1 MIALTNSSWDRPGLL
16 EAAVSQDA
24 SAILYVPAW
33 STSALFVVWLFP
45 MQSHAKGENKRGIKL
60 HKHHP
65 TARSLPLASKQ
76 DIRSRNKTGFSE
88 TSLQREPANSNF

>member
-1 MIALTNSSWDRPGLL
+1 
-16 EAAVSQDA
+16 
-24 SAILYVPAW
+24 
-33 STSALFVVWLFP
+33 

-76 DIRSRNKTGFSE
+76 DIRSRNKTGLWVTSTLAGPVVSDKQTFLALSSE
-88 TSLQREPANSNF
+88 LNLTLSHVLGILRLSARKMHLTKN